1 MSSLLEQ
8 AIIDAAA
15 LKEAA
20 IKNAEAAIL
29 NKYSTD
35 IKEVV
40 ENLFEQEDAPETEDE
55 DQGEESE
62 SLEDSVPYGIS
73 PEEVE
78 DEEEIVLSMED
89 LKDMANILSAEDE
102 SLMGDQIPHE
112 NLVDEPQ
119 APPSLGDEVEV
130 ATTDIQAT
138 LEEEVEVS
146 DLEEIIE
153 ELVVDIHPQKSGW
166 AGTPED
172 IMKYKEE
179 MRLAQL
185 SATEAEAQNKE
196 LVAARDRLSE
206 QNAKMKE
213 AITVLKEKVE
223 QVSLTNA
230 KLLYTNQILVDNSLN
245 ERQKNKIVEALSEA
259 DSINDA
265 KVIFETLKNAVGS
278 VKGKARPKSL
288 RETIERPTATLPRRE
303 ARTEPMPYADRMQIL
318 AGIKKN
324 K

>member
-29 NKYSTD
+29 SKYSAD

-40 ENLFEQEDAPETEDE
+40 ENLFEQEEADE
-55 DQGEESE
+55 IPAEESGE
-62 SLEDSVPYGIS
+62 SETLEDSIPYGIE
-73 PEEVE
+73 PEGA
-78 DEEEIVLSMED
+78 EESEIVLSMEE
-89 LKDMANILSAEDE
+89 LKDMAEVLSTAEED
-102 SLMGDQIPHE
+102 LMGDQVSHE
-112 NLVDEPQ
+112 ELTDTVVE
-119 APPSLGDEVEV
+119 PPSIEDEMGVSSTEIT
-130 ATTDIQAT
+130 AA
-138 LEEEVEVS
+138 LEEEIDLSDVEK
-146 DLEEIIE
+146 LLE
-153 ELVVDIHPQKSGW
+153 ELVVDIEPQKSGW

-179 MRLAQL
+179 LKLAQL
-185 SATEAEAQNKE
+185 SATEAEEQNKD

-206 QNAKMKE
+206 QNEKMKKI
-213 AITVLKEKVE
+213 ITVLQEKIE
-223 QVSLTNA
+223 QANLSNA
-230 KLLYTNQILVDNSLN
+230 KLLYTNQVLTNNSLN
-245 ERQKNKIVEALSEA
+245 ERQKETIVDALSEA
-259 DSINDA
+259 DSIDQA

-278 VKGKARPKSL
+278 VQGKAQPKSL

-303 ARTEPMPYADRMQIL
+303 AREDSMPFANRMKIL
-318 AGIKKN
+318 AGIKN